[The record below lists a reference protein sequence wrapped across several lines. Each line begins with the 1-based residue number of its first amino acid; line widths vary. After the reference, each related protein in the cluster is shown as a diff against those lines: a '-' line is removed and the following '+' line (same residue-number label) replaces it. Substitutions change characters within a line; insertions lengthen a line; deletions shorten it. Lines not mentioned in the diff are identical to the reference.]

1 MYDGYH
7 DDDHTASA
15 SGSHDDDVM
24 SLSDHESDS
33 DRRERA
39 TDVTRTEKAQRK
51 LQSAL
56 KLMKTGGFKA
66 GAWLPVTPRRE
77 ANLGKFKLNTA
88 LQVVLLVT
96 SS

>member
-1 MYDGYH
+1 MSDH
-7 DDDHTASA
+7 DD
-15 SGSHDDDVM
+15 HD
-24 SLSDHESDS
+24 SDS

-56 KLMKTGGFKA
+56 ELMKTGGFKA

-77 ANLGKFKLNTA
+77 ANLGKFKFKLNKA